1 MLKVKFITREY
12 LILDMRQ
19 NKKYSIL
26 LRRDKAG
33 KDYADELI
41 CLFKT
46 PHKQLNKQISSSKT
60 ILLGLRR
67 DFLANRDAT
76 MRLNGPKLNLSTK
89 SSPRQ
94 G

>member
-33 KDYADELI
+33 KDYA
-41 CLFKT
+41 
-46 PHKQLNKQISSSKT
+46 QLY
-60 ILLGLRR
+60 
-67 DFLANRDAT
+67 D
-76 MRLNGPKLNLSTK
+76 
-89 SSPRQ
+89 
-94 G
+94 